1 MGRWLVCL
9 AVLMGMVTGACKPL
23 WAQPELGVP
32 FTYDCIVWKEE
43 FDPLKARAQR
53 ALFTAIGSVVF
64 AGVVAV
70 VDLKEMLK
78 LPFDPKL
85 VVIGFFGVG
94 FAVSLADYW
103 FANERIMAMESQ
115 GIDLGCIPPE
125 AEGF

>member
-9 AVLMGMVTGACKPL
+9 AVLMGLVIGTCRPL

-43 FDPLKARAQR
+43 FDPLKARVQR

-85 VVIGFFGVG
+85 VVIGFFGLG
-94 FAVSLADYW
+94 FTVSLADYW
-103 FANERIMAMESQ
+103 FTNERIMAMESQ
-115 GIDLGCIPPE
+115 GIDLGCIP
-125 AEGF
+125 AESGL